1 MPNDLVAIFKGG
13 CYLFQVNEDLGGNIT
28 DVFWTHDPAKAI
40 KFRNIPSVHD
50 RAKALGAEIRPV
62 TPPEPK
68 HTLTVI
74 GWMGTKRA
82 YLDVTEEEAIRRYCE
97 TEGTDPEMLKSDGL
111 KAETFP
117 FTDEFCVYDAWMSR

>member
-1 MPNDLVAIFKGG
+1 MPHLARNQISRTDLRKILDALKKPR
-13 CYLFQVNEDLGGNIT
+13 
-28 DVFWTHDPAKAI
+28 DPNAKAI

-117 FTDEFCVYDAWMSR
+117 FVDEFCVYDAWMSR